1 MIINKEIFIFLLLIF
16 LNHVYSL
23 KYITI
28 PFTVQKF
35 DYKEDKN
42 GLLHEYLYKDIIINL
57 SFGTPKQT
65 IPLSAGMG
73 EYSTYIV
80 SNKAE
85 DIEEAK
91 FDAKLSNSYYTSEPI
106 NEIYSYQTFSEAYPS
121 TETFHLEN
129 PDILIKNYEFFLV
142 TKIGKNICYL
152 PYCEVMT
159 QPGVVGFK
167 MADSQTYNEKVSN
180 TNLILQLKNKEI
192 IDNYDFNFFFESDE
206 KGTIIIGQKPHEYD
220 NNHYKKENFIFAK
233 AAIDNE
239 KEKDWSLSFNNIY
252 FGNEEMASDK
262 SMLLRVEYG
271 LINGNKKWQEILEK
285 NFFGELINQNKCF
298 KGKGY
303 NDGHSYF
310 HYYCHKDTNI
320 SSFQP
325 FNFINNDLNYNIT
338 LTKDDLF
345 IEDGDKLLFLI
356 IFGHP
361 QPILGFPVFKKYQFI
376 FNQDTNTIGLYSK
389 IIGNPSSPPSLPASR
404 FGVDDSNKGDSY
416 KFIIIFLFLMIFV
429 LCMLALRKYYKDSK
443 KRKMRMILNENNPNV
458 GIQLMDYDKI
468 DKK

>member
-1 MIINKEIFIFLLLIF
+1 MVVKGRLFIFLFLIF
-16 LNHVYSL
+16 LNVAYSL

-28 PFTVQKF
+28 PFKVQKF

-65 IPLSAGMG
+65 IPLLAGMG

-80 SNKAE
+80 SNTAE
-85 DIEEAK
+85 DLEGAK
-91 FDAKLSNSYYTSEPI
+91 FDKKLSNSYYTSEPI

-121 TETFHLEN
+121 NETLHLEN
-129 PDILIKNYEFFLV
+129 PNIKIKNYEFFLV
-142 TKIGKNICYL
+142 TKVGKNICYL

-167 MADSQTYNEKVSN
+167 MAESQTYNEKVSN

-192 IDNYDFNFFFESDE
+192 IDNYDFNFFFETPE

-220 NNHYKKENFIFAK
+220 NSHYKKDNFIFAK

-239 KEKDWSLSFNNIY
+239 KEKDWSLSFNKIY
-252 FGNEEMASDK
+252 FGNDEMASDK
-262 SMLLRVEYG
+262 NMLLRIEYG
-271 LINGNKKWQEILEK
+271 VINGNKKWQAILEK
-285 NFFGELINQNKCF
+285 NFFGELMKQNKCF
-298 KGKGY
+298 IGKGY

-310 HYYCHKDTNI
+310 HYYCYKDTNI

-325 FNFINNDLNYNIT
+325 FNLINSELNYNIT

-345 IEDGDKLLFLI
+345 VEEGDKLLFLI

-361 QPILGFPVFKKYQFI
+361 QPILGYPVFKKYQFI
-376 FNQDTNTIGLYSK
+376 FNQDTNTIGLYSN
-389 IIGNPSSPPSLPASR
+389 IIGNPSAPAPLPSSR
-404 FGVDDSNKGDSY
+404 FGGDDINKGDS
-416 KFIIIFLFLMIFV
+416 FIFFIVVLLLIIFV
-429 LCMLALRKYYKDSK
+429 LCMLALRKYFKDMK
-443 KRKMRMILNENNPNV
+443 KKKMKTILKENNPNA
-458 GIQLMDYDKI
+458 GIQLMDYEKI
-468 DKK
+468 EK